1 MAPIRSTSGP
11 KPPAWEGNCD
21 DQIDPESAA
30 TASLAAIALSLAAC
44 GSDDVT
50 PPTPLPA
57 PTPTPTGTPT
67 PTPQPT
73 TGFNVSNCINQV
85 IPGTGGVTVAG
96 AVIPDTLT
104 INLDA
109 PSGFPNGRRLEDP
122 VIDVT
127 LAVLFLDLA
136 THGADTFARLPLGPA
151 ANDRPFLAD
160 FPFMAAPNG
169 TQVAGATGGTNF
181 AFNNSPASSFVRV
194 DRMGMPAV
202 ATVLIGS
209 GLRNSYNDA
218 STADDVDGDFVPEL
232 GARLTVL
239 TNALADDLGRAGL
252 TPCATPIAPAS

>member
-1 MAPIRSTSGP
+1 MTNSIW
-11 KPPAWEGNCD
+11 K
-21 DQIDPESAA
+21 AA
-30 TASLAAIALSLAAC
+30 TTASLAAIALGLTAC

-50 PPTPLPA
+50 QPIAVAPPA
-57 PTPTPTGTPT
+57 PTPTGTPT

-73 TGFNVSNCINQV
+73 TGFNVSNCLNQV

-96 AVIPDTLT
+96 AVIPDTVT

-109 PSGFPNGRRLEDP
+109 PSGFPNGRRLQDP

-127 LAVLFLDLA
+127 LAILFLDLA
-136 THGADTFARLPLGPA
+136 THSAGTFAGLPLGPA

-160 FPFMAAPNG
+160 FPFLAAPNG
-169 TQVAGATGGTNF
+169 TPAVGATGGTNF
-181 AFNNSPASSFVRV
+181 AFNDSASSSFVRV

-218 STADDVDGDFVPEL
+218 NTADDVDGDFVPEL

-239 TNALADDLGRAGL
+239 TNALADDLIALGL
-252 TPCATPIAPAS
+252 TPCAVPVT

>member
-1 MAPIRSTSGP
+1 MNRSICKSATMASI
-11 KPPAWEGNCD
+11 
-21 DQIDPESAA
+21 
-30 TASLAAIALSLAAC
+30 AAIALSLSAC
-44 GSDDVT
+44 GGDDVT
-50 PPTPLPA
+50 IPFEPPA

-73 TGFNVSNCINQV
+73 TGFNVANCLNQV

-96 AVIPDTLT
+96 AVIPDTVT

-109 PSGFPNGRRLEDP
+109 PSGFPNGRRLQDP

-127 LAVLFLDLA
+127 LGVLFLDL
-136 THGADTFARLPLGPA
+136 TVHGADTFARVPLGPP

-160 FPFMAAPNG
+160 FPFLAAPNG
-169 TQVAGATGGTNF
+169 TPTFGATGGTNF
-181 AFNNSPASSFVRV
+181 TFNESPAANFVRV

-202 ATVLIGS
+202 ATALIGS

-218 STADDVDGDFVPEL
+218 NTADDVDGDFVPEL

-239 TNALADDLGRAGL
+239 TNALADDLGRLGL
-252 TPCATPIAPAS
+252 TPCATPVAPTS

>member
-1 MAPIRSTSGP
+1 MTNPIW
-11 KPPAWEGNCD
+11 K
-21 DQIDPESAA
+21 AA
-30 TASLAAIALSLAAC
+30 TTASLAAIALSLTGC
-44 GSDDVT
+44 GSDDVA
-50 PPTPLPA
+50 PPMALPA
-57 PTPTPTGTPT
+57 PTPTTAGTPT

-73 TGFNVSNCINQV
+73 SGFNVTNCINQV
-85 IPGTGGVTVAG
+85 IPGTGGLTVAG
-96 AVIPDTLT
+96 AVIPDTVT

-109 PSGFPNGRRLEDP
+109 PSGFPNGRRLQDP

-127 LAVLFLDLA
+127 LAILFLDLA

-160 FPFMAAPNG
+160 FPFLAAPNG
-169 TQVAGATGGTNF
+169 TQAPSATGGTNF
-181 AFNNSPASSFVRV
+181 AFNDSASSSFVRV

-218 STADDVDGDFVPEL
+218 NTADDVDGDFVPEL

-239 TNALADDLGRAGL
+239 TNALADDLIALGL
-252 TPCATPIAPAS
+252 TPCARPVT

>member
-1 MAPIRSTSGP
+1 MTNSIW
-11 KPPAWEGNCD
+11 K
-21 DQIDPESAA
+21 AA
-30 TASLAAIALSLAAC
+30 TTASLAAIALSLTAC

-50 PPTPLPA
+50 PPIAVAPPA
-57 PTPTPTGTPT
+57 PTPTGTPT

-73 TGFNVSNCINQV
+73 TGFNVSNCLNQV

-96 AVIPDTLT
+96 AVIPDTVT

-109 PSGFPNGRRLEDP
+109 PSGFPNGRRLQDP

-127 LAVLFLDLA
+127 LAILFLDLA
-136 THGADTFARLPLGPA
+136 THSAGTFAGLPLGPA

-160 FPFMAAPNG
+160 FPFLAAPNG
-169 TQVAGATGGTNF
+169 TPAAGATGGTNF
-181 AFNNSPASSFVRV
+181 AFNDSASSSFVRV

-218 STADDVDGDFVPEL
+218 NTADDVDGDFVPEL

-239 TNALADDLGRAGL
+239 TNALADDLIALGL
-252 TPCATPIAPAS
+252 TPCAVPVT